1 MSKQLL
7 VIHLV
12 SEAQLDR
19 WPNEES
25 NNGLL
30 LVILWLNQTIPWCWS
45 FAPNGIC
52 SLLISYLDTIWPAI
66 IKTCY
71 RLWERLD
78 DRCDGKKKIK
88 EKCSGIFFFPLQF
101 MDEFYKENFPDAL
114 STMHS
119 YNLYG
124 QAINRLDR
132 ENDVYGVL
140 FRRNVLEPTLLFS
153 SYLVDVEISNYWVET
168 SVEVIQEIDNLQK
181 ITILLV
187 VEVAPRI
194 YYMTFVPPLILV
206 ALLGD
211 TLPETDTSTMRGR
224 ANTLHCSL
232 AFCQHQNLSQLPAA
246 EFPSCLPF
254 K

>member
-1 MSKQLL
+1 MR
-7 VIHLV
+7 
-12 SEAQLDR
+12 EA
-19 WPNEES
+19 W
-25 NNGLL
+25 
-30 LVILWLNQTIPWCWS
+30 
-45 FAPNGIC
+45 C
-52 SLLISYLDTIWPAI
+52 SLWWKEENKGKVFRNFLISFGVFGWI
-66 IKTCY
+66 
-71 RLWERLD
+71 
-78 DRCDGKKKIK
+78 
-88 EKCSGIFFFPLQF
+88 LQR
-101 MDEFYKENFPDAL
+101 NFPDAL

-132 ENDVYGVL
+132 ENDVYRVL
-140 FRRNVLEPTLLFS
+140 FRRNVMEPTLLFS

-211 TLPETDTSTMRGR
+211 TLPETDTSTMLGR
-224 ANTLHCSL
+224 ANTTLFTGL
-232 AFCQHQNLSQLPAA
+232 
-246 EFPSCLPF
+246 
-254 K
+254 